1 MKNASRIIVLVTL
14 LNLGASICSA
24 RTNAK
29 DSSASISGRV
39 TIAGKAAA
47 DISVTA
53 SIVSGYER
61 RGIAKATTD
70 EDGNYRLSGLSPGRL
85 FVTPV
90 AKAHVISAGEFTRG
104 QPGRNGGGSVRGTIK
119 LAGGILPEGAL
130 FWVLLSGKQDG
141 MRPFRRH
148 IEVDSRGR
156 FSSENIPTG
165 TYELTL
171 NVAVNHQ
178 EIPGLAPVK
187 QTITITN
194 GVETQVNL
202 EVNVTGR
209 KEGSN

>member
-104 QPGRNGGGSVRGTIK
+104 QPGRNGGEAFAVRSNSQVESFPKAHCFGYC
-119 LAGGILPEGAL
+119 
-130 FWVLLSGKQDG
+130 
-141 MRPFRRH
+141 
-148 IEVDSRGR
+148 SRGSR
-156 FSSENIPTG
+156 TACVPSGVISKLIRAAASAQRIFR
-165 TYELTL
+165 
-171 NVAVNHQ
+171 
-178 EIPGLAPVK
+178 PGPMNSL
-187 QTITITN
+187 
-194 GVETQVNL
+194 
-202 EVNVTGR
+202 
-209 KEGSN
+209 